1 MFFEKNS
8 KIVEEIEMEDGE
20 QLEHL
25 EGDHHEL
32 LAVSHS
38 RSSLTDNSDA
48 MQMNTVVE
56 KGSDE

>member
-1 MFFEKNS
+1 VDTIKMFFEKNS

-25 EGDHHEL
+25 EGDYHEP

-38 RSSLTDNSDA
+38 RSSLTDKSDA
-48 MQMNTVVE
+48 M
-56 KGSDE
+56 